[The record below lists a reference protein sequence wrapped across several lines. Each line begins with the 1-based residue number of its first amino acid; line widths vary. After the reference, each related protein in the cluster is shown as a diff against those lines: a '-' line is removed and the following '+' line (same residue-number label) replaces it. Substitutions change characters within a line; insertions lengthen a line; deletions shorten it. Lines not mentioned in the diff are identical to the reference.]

1 VEVRLSKPVKH
12 VAKMLTRI
20 RRVRG
25 QIEAIERTL
34 NVGSDYE
41 KILQLVAACR
51 GALNGLMVELI
62 EGCLRCHV
70 LGEGHQTVASTPQ
83 TAEELVAMVKRYFT

>member
-1 VEVRLSKPVKH
+1 
-12 VAKMLTRI
+12 MLTRI

-51 GALNGLMVELI
+51 GALNGLMAELI
-62 EGCLRCHV
+62 EGHLRFQI
-70 LGEGHQTVASTPQ
+70 LGEGQENLAFQREAVD
-83 TAEELVAMVKRYFT
+83 ELVAVVKRYFK

>member
-1 VEVRLSKPVKH
+1 LSKPVKH

-51 GALNGLMVELI
+51 GALNGLMAELI
-62 EGCLRCHV
+62 EGHLRFHI
-70 LGEGHQTVASTPQ
+70 LGESQENLAFQREAVD
-83 TAEELVAMVKRYFT
+83 ELVAVVKRYFK